1 MTGRRPPF
9 ANPILRL
16 IPCGLALA
24 LLTPPLAAQEPPT
37 TDPVGALR
45 AEIEALR
52 ADYEGRIAALEG
64 RLAQLEAGGTAIAPA
79 PQPTEIPPEVA
90 ATGAAPSTATYF
102 NPSVAMIGN
111 VLAAGGHA
119 VGDDAAPSAEL
130 RESELGLQAVVDPY
144 ARADFFLAFGEEGV
158 EVEEG
163 YATLTALPA
172 GLLARIGRMRA
183 SFGKANTLH
192 AHTLPWV
199 DQPLP
204 VVNLL
209 GSDEGWIGTGVSV
222 GRLIPLGETFSEL
235 TLQAFR
241 GDAEGL
247 FAGET
252 RSDLAYNAHYRLF
265 RDLTE
270 ATNVDLGAS
279 YGVGPNGGAAGT
291 DTHLAGLDLT
301 WRWKPLQ
308 TGLYRSA
315 VVRAEVFRSRR
326 ELAAPEPPTDP
337 DDEDP
342 GGEPPSD
349 VAAPDDAEALG
360 WFLAGDYQL
369 GRRWSVGARYERSE
383 RADDPGLEDTGTAGL
398 LTFRPSEF
406 SLLRAEVRRRRFA
419 EGDTATELFL
429 QFQFAIG
436 AHGAHP
442 F

>member
-9 ANPILRL
+9 ANPISRL

-24 LLTPPLAAQEPPT
+24 LLASPLGAQEPPV
-37 TDPVGALR
+37 TDPVGTLR

-79 PQPTEIPPEVA
+79 PQPTEIPPEVT
-90 ATGAAPSTATYF
+90 ATGAAPSTGTYF

-111 VLAAGGHA
+111 FLAAGGHA

-222 GRLIPLGETFSEL
+222 AKLIPLGETFSEL
-235 TLQAFR
+235 TLQVFR

-247 FAGET
+247 FAAET

-270 ATNVDLGAS
+270 ANNVDLGAS
-279 YGVGPNGGAAGT
+279 YGFGPN
-291 DTHLAGLDLT
+291 THLAGLDLT

-315 VVRAEVFRSRR
+315 IVRGEIIRNRR
-326 ELAAPEPPTDP
+326 ELAGPEPPTGP
-337 DDEDP
+337 PVETLVP
-342 GGEPPSD
+342 G
-349 VAAPDDAEALG
+349 VAETALG
-360 WFLAGDYQL
+360 WFLSGDYQL
-369 GRRWSVGARYERSE
+369 ARRWSLGARYERSE
-383 RADDPGLEDTGTAGL
+383 RADNPDLEDTGAAGL

-406 SLLRAEVRRRRFA
+406 SLLRAEARRRRFA
-419 EGDTATELFL
+419 KGETATELFL

>member
-1 MTGRRPPF
+1 MTGRRPLF
-9 ANPILRL
+9 LRRIAWGAAIAL
-16 IPCGLALA
+16 LAL
-24 LLTPPLAAQEPPT
+24 PLAAQEAAAPDT
-37 TDPVGALR
+37 VGALR

-52 ADYEGRIAALEG
+52 ADYEERIAALEG
-64 RLAQLEAGGTAIAPA
+64 RLAQLESGGVAIAPA
-79 PQPTEIPPEVA
+79 PQPN
-90 ATGAAPSTATYF
+90 TGTYF

-111 VLAAGGHA
+111 FLAAGGRA
-119 VGDDAAPSAEL
+119 VGEDAAPSAEL
-130 RESELGLQAVVDPY
+130 RESELSLQAIVDPY

-183 SFGKANTLH
+183 GFGKVNTLH
-192 AHTLPWV
+192 AHTLPWA

-222 GRLIPLGETFSEL
+222 ARLIPLGETFSEL

-247 FAGET
+247 FEGKT

-279 YGVGPNGGAAGT
+279 YGFGPNAGAGT
-291 DTHLAGLDLT
+291 DTHLSGLDLT

-315 VVRAEVFRSRR
+315 TVRGEIIRSRR
-326 ELAAPEPPTDP
+326 ELAAPEPPGVAP
-337 DDEDP
+337 PVEALVP
-342 GGEPPSD
+342 GE
-349 VAAPDDAEALG
+349 AETALG

-369 GRRWSVGARYERSE
+369 ARRWSVGARYERSE
-383 RADDPGLEDTGTAGL
+383 RADNPDLEDTGTAGL

-406 SLLRAEVRRRRFA
+406 SLLRAEARRRRFA
-419 EGDTATELFL
+419 KGETATELFL

>member
-24 LLTPPLAAQEPPT
+24 LLVPPLAAQEPPA

-64 RLAQLEAGGTAIAPA
+64 RLAQLEGGGVAIAPVL
-79 PQPTEIPPEVA
+79 QPTEVPPEVA
-90 ATGAAPSTATYF
+90 VAAAPPELSGGAPSTSTYF
-102 NPSVAMIGN
+102 NPGVSMIGN
-111 VLAAGGHA
+111 FLAAGGHA
-119 VGDDAAPSAEL
+119 VGDDAAASAEL
-130 RESELGLQAVVDPY
+130 RESELGLQAIVDPY

-183 SFGKANTLH
+183 AFGKANTLH

-222 GRLIPLGETFSEL
+222 ARLIPLGETFSEL

-241 GDAEGL
+241 SDA
-247 FAGET
+247 
-252 RSDLAYNAHYRLF
+252 DLAYNAHYRLF

-279 YGVGPNGGAAGT
+279 YGFGPN
-291 DTHLAGLDLT
+291 THLSGLDLT

-315 VVRAEVFRSRR
+315 IVRGEIVRSRR
-326 ELAAPEPPTDP
+326 ELP
-337 DDEDP
+337 DR
-342 GGEPPSD
+342 
-349 VAAPDDAEALG
+349 DDAEALG

-369 GRRWSVGARYERSE
+369 ARRWSVGARYERSE
-383 RADDPGLEDTGTAGL
+383 RADDPGLEDTGEAGL

-406 SLLRAEVRRRRFA
+406 SLLRAEARRRRFA